1 MMTECQKQKLYQQ
14 LERLLQLMTDL
25 NGFSRESLESV
36 LAEICIMF
44 RISKGMVRFYQG
56 LNYEMQ
62 DRGESYICYDN
73 GRGGAEVH
81 QVRIVTSINAVVKCS
96 ILMPEDEE
104 PLSPDEFEKVDL
116 VMKTV
121 LNFVSRKRLQNVVE
135 MLAFH
140 DESGFY
146 NSRYFQ
152 RCLHQLNEK
161 NALGGK
167 AAIHFNLRHFTLVNQ
182 EIGKTAG
189 DLVIRNYYDGL
200 SALIGQSGIVCRLGG
215 DNFVAICDQSQLD
228 RVISYLKGTP
238 VPYDAGF
245 ASRIKVSASAG
256 IYSIPEGFHMHNPG
270 EIMDK
275 IIFSSQAA
283 RSGGTEYIRFFSD
296 SMITDKER
304 VMRVQQR
311 FPAALQK
318 EEFQV
323 HYQPKID
330 LQTGALAGAEALCR
344 WFRGGETILPAE
356 FIPVLESTTDICK
369 LDFYML
375 EHVCRDL
382 RQWLDEGRDV
392 VRISVNLSRR
402 HMMDIDLLNTIIE
415 IIDRYNVPHQY
426 IEIELTETTT
436 DVEFKDLKR
445 VVGGLQKAG
454 IYTSVDDFGVGY
466 SSLNLIREIP
476 WNVVKIDRSFLPGEQ
491 DHEDSSRSIM
501 FRHVISMAKELG
513 LACIAEGVETQ
524 SQVDILRDSRCGLA
538 QGFFFDRVLCKA
550 DFEEKLCGYRYP
562 VK

>member
-1 MMTECQKQKLYQQ
+1 MMTESQNVKFYRHM
-14 LERLLQLMTDL
+14 ENLLRLMTNL
-25 NGFSRESLESV
+25 NGFSRDSLTDE
-36 LAEICIMF
+36 LAEICKMF
-44 RISKGMVRFYQG
+44 RISKGEVRFFQG

-62 DRGESYICYDN
+62 DKGESYVCYDS
-73 GRGGAEVH
+73 GEGGTEVH
-81 QVRIVTSINAVVKCS
+81 HIRVVTTVNAVVNCS
-96 ILMPEDEE
+96 VLMPAYAE

-121 LNFVSRKRLQNVVE
+121 LNFVSRKRLQSVVE

-152 RCLHQLNEK
+152 RYLHQLNGE

-167 AAIHFNLRHFTLVNQ
+167 AALHFNLRHFSLINQ

-189 DLVIRNYYDGL
+189 DIVIRNYYDGL
-200 SALIGQSGIVCRLGG
+200 STLIGRSGTVCRLGG

-228 RVISYLKGTP
+228 QVIGYLEGTP
-238 VPYDAGF
+238 VSYDSGF
-245 ASRIKVSASAG
+245 GSRVMVYASAG
-256 IYSIPEGFHMHNPG
+256 VYKIPEGFQMHNPG

-275 IIFSSQAA
+275 IISSSNAA
-283 RSGGTEYIRFFSD
+283 RGGAEHIRFFAD
-296 SMITDKER
+296 SLLTEKER
-304 VMRVQQR
+304 IMRVQQR
-311 FPAALQK
+311 FPAALAN

-323 HYQPKID
+323 YYQPKTN
-330 LQTGALAGAEALCR
+330 LRTGELAGAEALCR
-344 WFRGGETILPAE
+344 WIRKDKMIQPAD
-356 FIPVLESTTDICK
+356 FIPVLERSTDICK

-375 EHVCRDL
+375 EHVCKDL
-382 RQWLDEGRDV
+382 RQWLDEGRQV

-402 HMMDIDLLNTIIE
+402 HMMDVDLLNTILE
-415 IIDRYNVPHQY
+415 IIDRCNVPHQY

-445 VVGGLQKAG
+445 VVGGLQRAG
-454 IYTSVDDFGVGY
+454 IFTSVDDFGVGY

-476 WNVVKIDRSFLPGEQ
+476 WNVLKIDRSFLPGEK
-491 DHEDSSRSIM
+491 DHKDSARSIM
-501 FRHVISMAKELG
+501 FRHVIAMAKELG

-538 QGFFFDRVLCKA
+538 QGFFFDHVLSKA
-550 DFEEKLCGYRYP
+550 DFEEKLCGFRYP
-562 VK
+562 VT